1 MRCLGRTELYFIT
14 YSHSFVI
21 LRSLVA
27 LKPLQVALP
36 LSGLCTSGGWALM
49 SHPLCM
55 GGQSSMN
62 VLQQCRPS
70 QLSTPHRWLPMLT
83 DPWGVHWGRVMLWLE
98 PTRSG
103 GRVKDLLVARGDS
116 AWLFGVIAFIW
127 L

>member
-1 MRCLGRTELYFIT
+1 
-14 YSHSFVI
+14 
-21 LRSLVA
+21 
-27 LKPLQVALP
+27 
-36 LSGLCTSGGWALM
+36 
-49 SHPLCM
+49 
-55 GGQSSMN
+55 MN

-83 DPWGVHWGRVMLWLE
+83 DPWGVHWGSIMLWLE